1 MTTFTE
7 NNKLPFKQN
16 IVDETYLSI
25 NGGKWLPTDEI
36 LWLKNYFKNLQENPK
51 IYNKKFSL
59 IAKTSGVD
67 NYRLWFDVDETD
79 DKTEKILDNINMI
92 LTKNLVN
99 PDLKCFITKNE
110 TTEKK
115 RHLKYKNIYVNNEI
129 QKALIKKINEKI
141 AKNYVDEA
149 ARSGCR
155 LDLINKWDKK
165 KKVWINNSRYIKE
178 DNSEMTEEEFI
189 NDYNI
194 RKTGEIIEIQ
204 EHFKKN
210 VEEFKK
216 KIKNQKSSKITNIN
230 LDDLNKNVKLQ
241 IQQIEQN
248 ERFKN
253 KLCDVNKI
261 GEDYIVHLKQG
272 SFLCPF
278 AKRIHSSNRN
288 YIIIKNKIK
297 QTCLKCHHCEGEFEI
312 LNLSFNECLIDDD
325 DDEEEKDGDY
335 FDIDKFLE
343 IQLNEDETE
352 NEITKKINE
361 IEGNIKKIEDEIDVI
376 EDEIIVIENEIDNKQ
391 NEIDDI
397 NLIDTDTLTK
407 QQKKLNKIEIGKKK
421 REIGKKKGEIKKKN
435 WKKSNHGKLI
445 LRLHRD
451 IKALEKIQEK
461 NEKDEETLKNIE
473 LIKKRIPY
481 FEKYHNK
488 LLSPFCY
495 IEKRGKYNSLYKHT
509 EFTHKNIN
517 LMNGDFMKTWLET
530 PHIRSFDKLDF
541 YPPPLNP
548 PERVYNSYTG
558 IRIDNLKPCKD
569 KDFSKITD
577 HIKLMVGFDEEEKTG
592 YNKEGYEYML
602 NYLAHMVKKI
612 GELPRVALLFKGE
625 EGTGKNIF
633 WNLFGKKI
641 LGREYVLETAE
652 MEKVVG
658 RFNMLNQKFII
669 ILDETTGR
677 DSFTN
682 SDKLKNIITQDTI
695 AWEQK
700 GIQGI
705 TINNCGRYI
714 FLTNNDT
721 PIKIGMTDRRF
732 VVFEMN
738 PEKKNNVKYFND
750 LAKSFNDDD
759 VLMSFVDFLQKRNI
773 ENWDPIG
780 NRPLTKCYKDLKSVN
795 IPIYARFLIDWCYK
809 NKDAEERTYKGGKLF
824 KLFLT
829 FLEEGNFNIQI
840 SISSFGRF
848 IKNYN
853 GVLCNRNSDG
863 IKYIMNTQNIRDGLI
878 KKGFMEK
885 ITLKDNCN
893 EGLLINM

>member
-1 MTTFTE
+1 M
-7 NNKLPFKQN
+7 QN

-59 IAKTSGVD
+59 IAKTSGID

-92 LTKNLVN
+92 LTKNLIN

-110 TTEKK
+110 TIEKK
-115 RHLKYKNIYVNNEI
+115 RHLNYKNIYVNNEI
-129 QKALIKKINEKI
+129 QKALIKEINEKI
-141 AKNYVDEA
+141 AEKYVDEK

-155 LDLINKWDKK
+155 LPLINKWDKK
-165 KKVWINNSRYIKE
+165 KEKWIYNSRYIKE

-253 KLCDVNKI
+253 KLCNVNKI
-261 GEDYIVHLKQG
+261 GEDYIVHLKQS

-288 YIIIKNKIK
+288 YIIIKNDHK
-297 QTCLKCHHCEGEFEI
+297 QTCLKCHHCEDGYEI

-361 IEGNIKKIEDEIDVI
+361 IEGNIEKIEDEIDA
-376 EDEIIVIENEIDNKQ
+376 ID
-391 NEIDDI
+391 
-397 NLIDTDTLTK
+397 LIDTDTLNK
-407 QQKKLNKIEIGKKK
+407 QQKKSNKIEIKKKK
-421 REIGKKKGEIKKKN
+421 RKIMKMCKE
-435 WKKSNHGKLI
+435 
-445 LRLHRD
+445 
-451 IKALEKIQEK
+451 IKALGKIQEK

-481 FEKYHNK
+481 FEKYHCK

-577 HIKLMVGFDEEEKTG
+577 HIKLMVGVDEEEKTG

-602 NYLAHMVKKI
+602 NYLTHMVTKI

-721 PIKIGMTDRRF
+721 PIKIGITDRRF

-738 PEKKNNVKYFND
+738 PAKKNNVKYFKD
-750 LAKSFNDDD
+750 LAKSFKDDD
-759 VLMSFVDFLQKRNI
+759 VLMSFVDFLQNRNI

-780 NRPLTKCYKDLKSVN
+780 DRPLTKCYKDLKSVN

-809 NKDAEERTYKGGKLF
+809 NKDTEERTYKGEKLF

-853 GVLCNRNSDG
+853 GVLYKRNSDG
-863 IKYIMNTQNIRDGLI
+863 IKYTLNTQNIRDGLI

-885 ITLKDNCN
+885 ITIEDNLN
-893 EGLLINM
+893 GGLLIDM